1 MPLVRT
7 DELFKKAYKK
17 YAIGAFNVNNME
29 ILQGV
34 IEAAKLERSPV
45 ILQISKGARNYAK
58 LVYLMKLIEAAVE
71 DAPEIPIAVH
81 LDHGDSFE
89 LCKEVIDAGFTSVM
103 IDGSHLPLKRI
114 SHLQKR

>member
-34 IEAAKLERSPV
+34 IEAAKKLYVPV
-45 ILQISKGARNYAK
+45 IHKFQK
-58 LVYLMKLIEAAVE
+58 
-71 DAPEIPIAVH
+71 VH
-81 LDHGDSFE
+81 VTMQACLSYETH
-89 LCKEVIDAGFTSVM
+89 
-103 IDGSHLPLKRI
+103 
-114 SHLQKR
+114 

>member
-45 ILQISKGARNYAK
+45 ILQISK
-58 LVYLMKLIEAAVE
+58 V
-71 DAPEIPIAVH
+71 
-81 LDHGDSFE
+81 S
-89 LCKEVIDAGFTSVM
+89 T
-103 IDGSHLPLKRI
+103 
-114 SHLQKR
+114 